1 MWLHFSSTSP
11 FAHSASLFSYKF
23 VLSHP
28 QLTSC
33 MQILSESI
41 SNLNQENQREILKAE
56 LVRFMNRAER
66 SEYGGQ
72 NKKKIEESVISP
84 RFLTSMS
91 RRMCLL
97 LSLERPKI
105 ISRVLNMFCFRR
117 LHDLPAQAGNVKYVV
132 NTGVVSFLRS
142 PLQPPLSWPSSL
154 IWSSVITPKLASQ
167 L

>member
-1 MWLHFSSTSP
+1 MAAFQLNLSFCPFCFPILLQICPESSPVDFLHADPLWVYFQP
-11 FAHSASLFSYKF
+11 EPRK
-23 VLSHP
+23 
-28 QLTSC
+28 
-33 MQILSESI
+33 SEVNFEDRI
-41 SNLNQENQREILKAE
+41 SEIYEQSREEWIW
-56 LVRFMNRAER
+56 
-66 SEYGGQ
+66 GQ

-132 NTGVVSFLRS
+132 NTWVVSFLRS

-154 IWSSVITPKLASQ
+154 TWSSVVARNLASK